1 MALWETL
8 NKGLAG
14 ALSGGYNWLDTT
26 LGDVLPDIGKSV
38 NTNSTAGLP
47 GTLPSAKEIDDTLK
61 LSQIK
66 LFNKM
71 SEPSIMGDIK
81 GLGELYYTYKDS
93 KDKEKLFDQQI
104 STNSYYLDKDKK
116 AQENYDRSVNRNNTY
131 GI

>member
-1 MALWETL
+1 MWETL
-8 NKGLAG
+8 KNGLAG

-26 LGDVLPDIGKSV
+26 LWDVLPDIGKSV
-38 NTNSTAGLP
+38 NTNSTAGLT

-104 STNSYYLDKDKK
+104 RTNSYYLDKDKK

>member
-1 MALWETL
+1 MWKTL
-8 NKGLAG
+8 TEGLAG
-14 ALSGGYNWLDTT
+14 ALTGGYNWLDTT

-38 NTNSTAGLP
+38 NTNSTAGLT
-47 GTLPSAKEIDDTLK
+47 GTLPSAKEIDDAFK